1 MKIQYDVVIIG
12 RGIAGYAAAIYCGRL
27 GLKSI
32 IIGNEPGGTLVNASL
47 VENYPGFSKISGKGL
62 IKKVT
67 DHSKDY
73 NTEILEGLVEKISKV
88 KDVFE
93 VYTKKKKII
102 SKTIIFCTGS
112 QWKKLNV
119 PGEKEFTNKGVHYCA
134 LCDGFFYKKK
144 TVAVIGG
151 GDSAVKEALLLSKYA
166 KKVYIIS
173 RSKLNPEPINL
184 NRVKSEKKIEII
196 EGTSVKE
203 IKGNEFVESLVLS
216 DSRLLKLEGVF
227 VEVGREPLSTLA
239 IKLGVKINK
248 DKEII
253 TNKEAKTNVKGIYAA
268 GDVTDIK
275 IKQAITGVG
284 EAVKSVYSAYSDLN
298 DKETLSY

>member
-1 MKIQYDVVIIG
+1 MKTGYDVVIIG

-62 IKKVT
+62 IKKVI
-67 DHSKDY
+67 DHSKNY
-73 NTEILEGLVEKISKV
+73 NTEILEELVEKISKV

-112 QWKKLNV
+112 QWKKLGV
-119 PGEKEFTNKGVHYCA
+119 IGEKEFVNKGVHYCA
-134 LCDGFFYKKK
+134 LCDGFFYKEK

-151 GDSAVKEALLLSKYA
+151 GDSAVKEGLLLSKYA

-173 RSKLNPEPINL
+173 RSKLNPEPINFD
-184 NRVKSEKKIEII
+184 RVKAEKKIEII

-203 IKGNEFVESLVLS
+203 IKGNEFVEPLVLS
-216 DSRLLKLEGVF
+216 NSRLLNVSFDFTSYGPENLALSGLSC
-227 VEVGREPLSTLA
+227 VGN
-239 IKLGVKINK
+239 KIN
-248 DKEII
+248 
-253 TNKEAKTNVKGIYAA
+253 TLLP
-268 GDVTDIK
+268 
-275 IKQAITGVG
+275 
-284 EAVKSVYSAYSDLN
+284 DL
-298 DKETLSY
+298 KFLA